1 LGVLYFCPSFPL
13 LSPNFEDESKKHGSP
28 KQVRVYSSGSDIKKA
43 VLCLILPKVKK
54 HIAAF
59 FYFIHHSR
67 CLLKYLELSVIVP
80 LFGATPEH
88 SNTFFAT

>member
-13 LSPNFEDESKKHGSP
+13 LRPNFEDESKKHGSP

-59 FYFIHHSR
+59 SYFIHHSR
-67 CLLKYLELSVIVP
+67 CLLKYLELSVIVAN
-80 LFGATPEH
+80 LGTYEH